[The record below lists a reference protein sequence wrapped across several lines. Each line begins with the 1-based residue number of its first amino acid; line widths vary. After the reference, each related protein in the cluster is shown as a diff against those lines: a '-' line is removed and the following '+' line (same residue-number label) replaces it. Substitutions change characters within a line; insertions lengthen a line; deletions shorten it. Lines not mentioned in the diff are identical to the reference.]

1 MRVLTFSRG
10 VTAKVAQTV
19 DDPEATWVWYFLSSL
34 LRVDSSMVQ
43 ALEDGMVSGAV
54 LVVEERGACS
64 GRLSRV
70 MPEDVPSEQ
79 PQLELFVAFDC

>member
-1 MRVLTFSRG
+1 
-10 VTAKVAQTV
+10 
-19 DDPEATWVWYFLSSL
+19 
-34 LRVDSSMVQ
+34 MVQ

-54 LVVEERGACS
+54 SVVGEKGACS

-70 MPEDVPSEQ
+70 MPENVPSEQ

>member
-1 MRVLTFSRG
+1 M
-10 VTAKVAQTV
+10 
-19 DDPEATWVWYFLSSL
+19 
-34 LRVDSSMVQ
+34 DSSTVQ

-54 LVVEERGACS
+54 SVVGEKGACS

-70 MPEDVPSEQ
+70 MPENVPSEQ